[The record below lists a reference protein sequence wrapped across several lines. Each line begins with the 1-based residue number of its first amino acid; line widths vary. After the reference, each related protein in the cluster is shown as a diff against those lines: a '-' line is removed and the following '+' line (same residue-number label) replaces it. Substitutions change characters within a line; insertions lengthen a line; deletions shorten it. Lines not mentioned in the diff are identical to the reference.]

1 MKNISLPQET
11 EGEPAP
17 LIFFVVLQV
26 SKATML
32 SKAAEYISKLQAE
45 RQAQAEEAAR
55 LRQQAAAFN
64 LEIRYLYL
72 AL

>member
-1 MKNISLPQET
+1 MKSISLPQET